1 MTRSDGG
8 RRGPALYVVA
18 AFAAAIVVGT
28 LALMVP
34 YARAG
39 HGGAPPLVALF
50 TATSAVCLTGHV
62 VVDTSSYWTPF
73 GQTMIVLLVQVG
85 GFGIM
90 TAASLLALLVSRRL
104 GLRGRLLAAS
114 ETKTLGLGSV
124 RRVVVGVVVLSV
136 IVEAGVAV
144 VLTLR
149 FWTAY
154 DTALHSAAWQG
165 IFHAVSAFNNAGF
178 ALFPNNLTS
187 FVTDPVISLV
197 VLVAFVLGGL
207 GFPVLFEL
215 RRTWRRPRR
224 LSLHSK
230 ITLWVTAVLAAI
242 GVGAQLVL
250 EWTNPATLGPLAVP
264 QKALAGLF
272 QGMTPRTAGFNTLDF
287 GAMNET
293 TWLVTD
299 ALMFIGTGSAGTGGG
314 IKVTTF
320 AILGF
325 MIIAEARGANDVD
338 VAGRRV
344 APAAQRQAL
353 AVALLGVGVSF
364 LGTLLLLATSGIAL
378 DRVLFEAV
386 SAFGTVGLSTGIT
399 AELPGPAQAALI
411 VLMFIGRIGPVTAA
425 SALALRQ
432 QVRFYRLPEERPIVG

>member
-8 RRGPALYVVA
+8 RHSPALYVVA
-18 AFAAAIVVGT
+18 AFAGAIVVGT
-28 LALMVP
+28 LVLMIP

-39 HGGAPPLVALF
+39 HGSAPPLVALF

-73 GQTMIVLLVQVG
+73 GQAMIILLVQVG
-85 GFGIM
+85 GLGIM

-114 ETKTLGLGSV
+114 ETRTLGLGSV
-124 RRVVVGVVVLSV
+124 RRVVVGVVALSM
-136 IVEAGVAV
+136 IVEAAAAVA
-144 VLTLR
+144 LTLR

-154 DTALHSAAWQG
+154 DTALRSAVWQG
-165 IFHAVSAFNNAGF
+165 IFHAVSAFNNAGI
-178 ALFPNNLTS
+178 ALFPNNLAS
-187 FVTDPVISLV
+187 FATDPVISLV

-230 ITLWVTAVLAAI
+230 ITLWTTAVLAAV
-242 GVGAQLVL
+242 GVGAQLAL

-272 QGMTPRTAGFNTLDF
+272 QGVSPRSAGFNTLDF

-299 ALMFIGTGSAGTGGG
+299 ALMFIGAGSAGTGGG

-325 MIIAEARGANDVD
+325 MIIAEARGANDVS

-364 LGTLLLLATSGIAL
+364 LGALVLLETSGIVL
-378 DRVLFEAV
+378 DQVLFEAV

-399 AELPGPAQAALI
+399 AGLPGPAQAALI